1 VTVRQKTWSM
11 LRNYAMLKL
20 YWKRWF
26 FQTSPINLHCHWFA
40 VLGQFSLPGVGLWVT
55 LNLSDIG
62 FPCCCIVF

>member
-26 FQTSPINLHCHWFA
+26 FQTSPINLHCYWFA
-40 VLGQFSLPGVGLWVT
+40 VLGQFSLLGIGLWVT
-55 LNLSDIG
+55 LNLPDSG
-62 FPCCCIVF
+62 FSCCCIVF